1 MVKTKKLKKTK
12 RNPQYKRKRHSIVS
26 IKKRKGGKPRTEKYS
41 DEDMAYLIQ
50 YIKTLPE
57 GEKKSWIETNI
68 HRLPYERDY
77 VFIICD
83 EDDIRAEDKKYMQ
96 GKDRIA
102 AYLKYGDDW

>member
-1 MVKTKKLKKTK
+1 MAKIKKQKKTKKERSK
-12 RNPQYKRKRHSIVS
+12 YKRKRYS
-26 IKKRKGGKPRTEKYS
+26 IKRRKGGEPRTEKYS

-57 GEKKSWIETNI
+57 GVKKSWIEANI

-77 VFIICD
+77 VFIFYD
-83 EDDIRAEDKKYMQ
+83 EDEIKPEDKKYIQ
-96 GKDRIA
+96 GKDRIS